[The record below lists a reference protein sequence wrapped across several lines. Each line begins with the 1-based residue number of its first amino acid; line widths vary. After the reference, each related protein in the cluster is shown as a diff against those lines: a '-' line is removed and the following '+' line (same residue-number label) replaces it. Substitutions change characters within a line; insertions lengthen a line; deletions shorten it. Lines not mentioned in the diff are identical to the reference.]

1 VYCEE
6 ERDELWLRELR
17 DEGRTNTGQ
26 LRRDLELAILGVW
39 LEHVAK
45 LKARE
50 VSRVQKKILM
60 RVPSLQLG
68 C

>member
-1 VYCEE
+1 ME
-6 ERDELWLRELR
+6 ERGELLSRELR
-17 DEGRTNTGQ
+17 DEEKTNTGQ

-39 LEHVAK
+39 LKHVAK

-50 VSRVQKKILM
+50 VSRVQNMILM